1 MMTFSSGKICSISI
15 VVGFNIILLTLF
27 HRICVHGTS
36 LVAAVYNMSTGSG
49 QTEMDVFLMDRKVIN
64 EDLYAWKINER
75 VNL

>member
-1 MMTFSSGKICSISI
+1 M
-15 VVGFNIILLTLF
+15 LTLF